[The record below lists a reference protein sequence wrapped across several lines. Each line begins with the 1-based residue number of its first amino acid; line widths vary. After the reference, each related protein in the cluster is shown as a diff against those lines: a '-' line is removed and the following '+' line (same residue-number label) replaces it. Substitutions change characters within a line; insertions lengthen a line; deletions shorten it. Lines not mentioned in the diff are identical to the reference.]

1 MDKQWLTASE
11 LAGLDGLPTSDRR
24 VREKAKKEDWIS
36 RKREKGKG
44 LEYHFDALPL
54 ATQQALARQA
64 AEAAAATP
72 IAQQARALTELVK
85 PPVQVDKAAQ
95 ANGMQQLL
103 ALPQKQ
109 RERAEAKMRIWPA
122 SRLFL
127 KPNIASRQLVAGER
141 AFAQAYTEHTLEL
154 PEWVYASVKS
164 LSWNSMRR
172 WQKTLDTAGAA
183 ALAGRYKPAARLKI
197 DEQPEMADFLKAIIT
212 SKPHLVGKHGYLRQL
227 LQVHSDKNDKCW
239 DIPSTAGVRRWVAK
253 WCQDN
258 QAAIAFITDPNRYNS
273 KYRSA
278 VEQAYPWMTMPNDVW
293 EFDSTPVDAMLKE
306 GRHSI
311 IAVIDC
317 YTRRVKLL
325 VSPTSDSEGICLLL
339 RKTLLD
345 WGTLNE
351 GGIAKTDNGSDYVS
365 KRTSGIFNML
375 SINQERAN
383 PYSGWEKPFIERFF
397 RTLSH
402 SIVELLPGYIG
413 HNVAD
418 REVIEAAKHFAQRLA
433 EKRKPEA
440 EKEGFE
446 LRLTR
451 EQLQK
456 FLDDWLDAEYHHK
469 PHSGKGMDGKSPFQ
483 KYTES
488 GYRPLAIED
497 EGALDILLHHN
508 GEATVLK
515 GRVKSGGLEY
525 SAPELMEHTWKGQRV
540 SVFLDPSDVGRAFL
554 YRQGQWDSR
563 VEAHDIRMI
572 GQGISPAAFRER
584 KKEDAKALRKFK
596 REMNDLAKHFGMDNL
611 HQDAIE
617 HFTEQAKGLVAFP
630 QPAREHGN
638 EAIKALSKTAAN
650 LRNPAEAQYSEEEKR
665 QLALR
670 QKQLEAKQATR
681 PAGLQLRN
689 EHDKALYLAE
699 ESLDRALTEK
709 EQAFMQEYKRQNRF
723 GRKRLDEYIARR
735 MEERSHAELDV
746 MEALRADLENQRL
759 AITQEQGMLA
769 RDEHEVARV
778 LSEQALSRPLLAK
791 EEAYLDTYKRT
802 NRLGAKRLEEHMA
815 RLAQKRA
822 EAGHKDSQ

>member
-1 MDKQWLTASE
+1 MDKQWFTADELTGVADMPATRS
-11 LAGLDGLPTSDRR
+11 GVIR
-24 VREKAKKEDWIS
+24 KAKKEDWIS

-64 AEAAAATP
+64 AEVAAATP

-109 RERAEAKMRIWPA
+109 RERAEAKMLILQA

-127 KPNIASRQLVAGER
+127 KPYIASRQLVAGER

-154 PEWVYASVKS
+154 PEWVYVSVKS

-183 ALAGRYKPAARLKI
+183 ALAGRYKLKI

-212 SKPHLVGKHGYLRQL
+212 SKPHLVGKHGHLRQL

-278 VEQAYPWMTMPNDVW
+278 VEQSYPWMKMPNDVW

-596 REMNDLAKHFGMDNL
+596 REMTDLAKHFGMDNL

-638 EAIKALSKTAAN
+638 EAIKALSKTADR
-650 LRNPAEAQYSEEEKR
+650 LKRPHEPQYSEAEIEHLKR
-665 QLALR
+665 QREAM
-670 QKQLEAKQATR
+670 EAKQQAM
-681 PAGLQLRN
+681 AQQQGLLVRN
-689 EHDKALYLAE
+689 EHDKARMLAE
-699 ESLDRALTEK
+699 ESLQRELTEK
-709 EQAFMQEYKRQNRF
+709 EKKFLADYKRANRF
-723 GRKRLDEYIARR
+723 GGKQVEEIMARR
-735 MEERSHAELDV
+735 
-746 MEALRADLENQRL
+746 Q
-759 AITQEQGMLA
+759 
-769 RDEHEVARV
+769 
-778 LSEQALSRPLLAK
+778 
-791 EEAYLDTYKRT
+791 
-802 NRLGAKRLEEHMA
+802 
-815 RLAQKRA
+815 QKS
-822 EAGHKDSQ
+822 G

>member
-1 MDKQWLTASE
+1 MDKQWYTATE

-24 VREKAKKEDWIS
+24 VREKAKKEGWIS

-44 LEYHFDALPL
+44 LEYHLDALPL
-54 ATQQALARQA
+54 AAQQSLAKLA

-72 IAQQARALTELVK
+72 IAQQAKATTDLIK
-85 PPVQVDKAAQ
+85 PGLNGDKDAQ
-95 ANGMQQLL
+95 AKGLQQLL
-103 ALPQKQ
+103 MLPKKQ
-109 RERAEAKMRIWPA
+109 RERAEARVLILQAA
-122 SRLFL
+122 SVFL
-127 KPNIASRQLVAGER
+127 KPYKASRQLVVGEK
-141 AFAQAYTEHTLEL
+141 AFANAYTQRTLDL
-154 PEWVYASVKS
+154 PEWVYESAKSVSFMS
-164 LSWNSMRR
+164 LRR
-172 WQKTLDTAGAA
+172 WQKTLDSEGAA
-183 ALAGRYKPAARLKI
+183 ALGGRYKASKPSAFGEHP
-197 DEQPEMADFLKAIIT
+197 DMADFLKAIIT
-212 SKPHLVGKHGYLRQL
+212 SKPHLSGKHSHLRDL
-227 LQVHSDKNDKCW
+227 LMVHNEKNESGW
-239 DIPSTAGVRRWVAK
+239 HVPSVSAIRRWVSK

-258 QAAIAFITDPNRYNS
+258 QAAIAFVTDPNRYNS

-278 VEQAYPWMTMPNDVW
+278 VESAYPWMSMPNDVW

-325 VSPTSDSEGICLLL
+325 VSQTSDSEGICLLL

-351 GGIAKTDNGSDYVS
+351 DGIAKTDNGSDYVS
-365 KRTSGIFNML
+365 KRTTAIFNML
-375 SINQERAN
+375 GINQERAN

-451 EQLQK
+451 EQLQS
-456 FLDDWLDAEYHHK
+456 FLDNWLDAYYHHR
-469 PHSGKGMDGKSPFQ
+469 PHGGEGMNNKSPFQ

-488 GYRPLAIED
+488 GYKPLAIQD

-515 GRVKSGGLEY
+515 GRVNSGGLEY

-554 YRQGQWDSR
+554 YRLGEWDSR
-563 VEAHDIRMI
+563 VEAIDIRMI
-572 GQGISPAAFRER
+572 GQGVSPSEFRER

-596 REMNDLAKHFGMDNL
+596 REMNDLAKHFGVDGL
-611 HQDAIE
+611 HQDAID
-617 HFTEQAKGLVAFP
+617 HFTEKAKGLVAFP
-630 QPAREHGN
+630 QPTREHSN
-638 EAIKALSKTAAN
+638 DAITALSHTADR
-650 LRNPAEAQYSEEEKR
+650 LRKPHEPQYSEAEIEHLNR
-665 QLALR
+665 QREAI
-670 QKQLEAKQATR
+670 EAKQKAV
-681 PAGLQLRN
+681 AQQQGLLVRD
-689 EHDKALYLAE
+689 EHDKARMLAE
-699 ESLDRALTEK
+699 QSLQRELTEK
-709 EQAFMQEYKRQNRF
+709 EQKFLADYKRANRF
-723 GRKRLDEYIARR
+723 GGKQIEEIMARR
-735 MEERSHAELDV
+735 
-746 MEALRADLENQRL
+746 Q
-759 AITQEQGMLA
+759 
-769 RDEHEVARV
+769 
-778 LSEQALSRPLLAK
+778 
-791 EEAYLDTYKRT
+791 
-802 NRLGAKRLEEHMA
+802 
-815 RLAQKRA
+815 
-822 EAGHKDSQ
+822 HKSG

>member
-1 MDKQWLTASE
+1 MDKQWFTADE
-11 LAGLDGLPTSDRR
+11 LAGVADMPATRSGVIR
-24 VREKAKKEDWIS
+24 KAKKEDWVS
-36 RKREKGKG
+36 RKRDKGKG

-54 ATQQALARQA
+54 ATQQALAKHA
-64 AEAAAATP
+64 AEAVASTP
-72 IAQQARALTELVK
+72 IAQQALAASELIK
-85 PPVQVDKAAQ
+85 PDAPVNKDAQ
-95 ANGMQQLL
+95 AQGLQQLL
-103 ALPQKQ
+103 MLPEKQ
-109 RERAEAKMRIWPA
+109 RLRAEARVLILKA
-122 SRLFL
+122 AAVFL
-127 KPNIASRQLVAGER
+127 KPYKSSRQVVAGEK
-141 AFAQAYTEHTLEL
+141 AFASEYTRRALEL
-154 PEWVYASVKS
+154 PEWVYAEVKTVSWMS
-164 LSWNSMRR
+164 LRR
-172 WQKTLDTAGAA
+172 WQKTLDTEGAA
-183 ALAGRYKPAARLKI
+183 ALSGRYKAPKASLFA
-197 DEQPEMADFLKAIIT
+197 EHPEMADFLKAIIT
-212 SKPHLVGKHGYLRQL
+212 SKPHLVGKHGHLREL
-227 LQVHSDKNDKCW
+227 LTVHNAKNSCGW
-239 DIPSTAGVRRWVAK
+239 SVPSISAIRRWVTG

-258 QAAIAFITDPNRYNS
+258 QAAIAFITDPNKYNS

-278 VEQAYPWMTMPNDVW
+278 VEQSYPWMKMPNDVW

-365 KRTSGIFNML
+365 RRTTGIFNML

-451 EQLQK
+451 EQLQS
-456 FLDDWLDAEYHHK
+456 FLDNWLDAYYHHR
-469 PHSGKGMDGKSPFQ
+469 PHHGEGMNGKSPFQ

-488 GYRPLAIED
+488 GYKPLAIED
-497 EGALDILLHHN
+497 AGALDILLHHN
-508 GEATVLK
+508 GEARVLK

-554 YRQGQWDSR
+554 YRLGEWESR

-572 GQGISPAAFRER
+572 GQGISPAEFRAK

-596 REMNDLAKHFGMDNL
+596 REMTDLAKHFGVDDL
-611 HQDAIE
+611 HQDAID

-630 QPAREHGN
+630 QPSRDHGN
-638 EAIKALSKTAAN
+638 DAINALSKTAER
-650 LRNPAEAQYSEEEKR
+650 LRNPHEPQYSEAEIEHLNR
-665 QLALR
+665 QREAM
-670 QKQLEAKQATR
+670 EAKQKAV
-681 PAGLQLRN
+681 AQQQGLLVRD
-689 EHDKALYLAE
+689 EHDKARMLAE
-699 ESLDRALTEK
+699 QSLQRELTEK
-709 EQAFMQEYKRQNRF
+709 EQKF
-723 GRKRLDEYIARR
+723 L
-735 MEERSHAELDV
+735 
-746 MEALRADLENQRL
+746 AD
-759 AITQEQGMLA
+759 
-769 RDEHEVARV
+769 
-778 LSEQALSRPLLAK
+778 
-791 EEAYLDTYKRT
+791 YKRT
-802 NRLGAKRLEEHMA
+802 NRFGGKQIEEIMA
-815 RLAQKRA
+815 RRQQQS
-822 EAGHKDSQ
+822 G

>member
-1 MDKQWLTASE
+1 
-11 LAGLDGLPTSDRR
+11 
-24 VREKAKKEDWIS
+24 
-36 RKREKGKG
+36 
-44 LEYHFDALPL
+44 
-54 ATQQALARQA
+54 
-64 AEAAAATP
+64 
-72 IAQQARALTELVK
+72 
-85 PPVQVDKAAQ
+85 
-95 ANGMQQLL
+95 
-103 ALPQKQ
+103 
-109 RERAEAKMRIWPA
+109 
-122 SRLFL
+122 
-127 KPNIASRQLVAGER
+127 
-141 AFAQAYTEHTLEL
+141 
-154 PEWVYASVKS
+154 
-164 LSWNSMRR
+164 
-172 WQKTLDTAGAA
+172 
-183 ALAGRYKPAARLKI
+183 
-197 DEQPEMADFLKAIIT
+197 MADFLKAIIT
-212 SKPHLVGKHGYLRQL
+212 SKPHLVGKHGHLRQL

-278 VEQAYPWMTMPNDVW
+278 VEQSYPWMKMPNDVW

-596 REMNDLAKHFGMDNL
+596 REMTDLAKHFGMDNL

-638 EAIKALSKTAAN
+638 EAIKALSKTADR
-650 LRNPAEAQYSEEEKR
+650 LKRPHEPQYSEAEIEHLKR
-665 QLALR
+665 QREAM
-670 QKQLEAKQATR
+670 EAKQQAM
-681 PAGLQLRN
+681 AQQQGLLVRN
-689 EHDKALYLAE
+689 EHDKARMLAE
-699 ESLDRALTEK
+699 ESLQRELTEK
-709 EQAFMQEYKRQNRF
+709 EKKFLADYKRANRF
-723 GRKRLDEYIARR
+723 GGKQVEEIMARR
-735 MEERSHAELDV
+735 
-746 MEALRADLENQRL
+746 Q
-759 AITQEQGMLA
+759 
-769 RDEHEVARV
+769 
-778 LSEQALSRPLLAK
+778 
-791 EEAYLDTYKRT
+791 
-802 NRLGAKRLEEHMA
+802 
-815 RLAQKRA
+815 QKS
-822 EAGHKDSQ
+822 G